1 MSLLETP
8 FQEKYVL
15 KKKVCVLGGTE
26 TYKDEFQKQLSSN
39 SLPIEN
45 KRNIGVNISKI
56 DFFFKKHEKFE
67 FLLWNIDCRRP
78 RSYLRTIFYNGAE
91 AIIIFIS
98 ETKVDQIHQYF
109 TEIQARLSSVTIVF
123 CIILEKYN
131 KEEIVNKYF
140 KNYEVNSILKSN
152 NFQFHEIF
160 ESLEILNQI
169 CSISL
174 KKTKYK
180 EIENT
185 YFIDFIPLSLL
196 FENDNITDECND
208 YYEPE
213 TRSSSIAVKINT
225 EKLIKYILKLKINID
240 FESENWIKIKN
251 KKLGT
256 FSIYLNNG
264 NVYYYPR
271 VCEKCKDHLCL
282 KLKKSPFFI
291 CIESGESKG
300 WTNINGF
307 KQPELLILAK
317 ILALAEGNE
326 NSLPRSVL
334 TQIRNINIC
343 EKGRK

>member
-1 MSLLETP
+1 MSSLETP
-8 FQEKYVL
+8 LQEKYVL
-15 KKKVCVLGGTE
+15 KKKICVLGGTE

-56 DFFFKKHEKFE
+56 DFSFKKHDKFE
-67 FLLWNIDCRRP
+67 FLLWNIDCRQP

-98 ETKVDQIHQYF
+98 ETKVDQILQYF
-109 TEIQARLSSVTIVF
+109 KEIQARITSVTIIF

-131 KEEIVNKYF
+131 KEDIIKKYF
-140 KNYEVNSILKSN
+140 KNNEFISTINSF
-152 NFQFHEIF
+152 NFQINEIF
-160 ESLEILNQI
+160 NSVEILNQI

-174 KKTKYK
+174 KKTRDK
-180 EIENT
+180 ELGNT

-196 FENDNITDECND
+196 FEDENITDECND

-213 TRSSSIAVKINT
+213 TRTSKITVNINT
-225 EKLIKYILKLKINID
+225 EKLIKYILKLKLDIF
-240 FESENWIKIKN
+240 FESENWIKVKN

-256 FSIYLNNG
+256 FSIYIKNG
-264 NVYYYPR
+264 NVYYYPPI
-271 VCEKCKDHLCL
+271 CEKCKDKTCL

-300 WTNINGF
+300 WTNINGLE
-307 KQPELLILAK
+307 QPELLILAK
-317 ILALAEGNE
+317 ILALVEGNE
-326 NSLPRSVL
+326 STLPHSVL
-334 TQIRNINIC
+334 KQIKNFNIC
-343 EKGRK
+343 EKRIN

>member
-1 MSLLETP
+1 MSSLETAL
-8 FQEKYVL
+8 QEKYVL
-15 KKKVCVLGGTE
+15 KKKLCVLGGTE
-26 TYKDEFQKQLSSN
+26 MYKDEFQRQLSSN

-67 FLLWNIDCRRP
+67 FLLWNIDCRQP

-98 ETKVDQIHQYF
+98 ETKVDQILQYF
-109 TEIQARLSSVTIVF
+109 NELQTRISSVSIIF

-131 KEEIVNKYF
+131 KEEIINKYF
-140 KNYEVNSILKSN
+140 KKKQMSTILNSN
-152 NFQFHEIF
+152 NFQIIEIF
-160 ESLEILNQI
+160 EGLEILNQI

-174 KKTKYK
+174 KKSKCK
-180 EIENT
+180 EVENT
-185 YFIDFIPLSLL
+185 YIIDFIPLSLL
-196 FENDNITDECND
+196 FENDNITDDCNE

-213 TRSSSIAVKINT
+213 MRSSNIPLNINT
-225 EKLIKYILKLKINID
+225 ELLINYILKLKLDIK
-240 FESENWIKIKN
+240 FESENWIKIQN

-256 FSIYLNNG
+256 FSLYIKNG
-264 NVYYYPR
+264 NVYYYPKI
-271 VCEKCKDHLCL
+271 CEKCKDKACI
-282 KLKKSPFFI
+282 KLKKAPFFI

-307 KQPELLILAK
+307 EQPELLILTK
-317 ILALAEGNE
+317 ILALVEGDE
-326 NSLPRSVL
+326 KTLPHSVL
-334 TQIRNINIC
+334 KQIKNINLC

>member
-8 FQEKYVL
+8 LQEKYVL
-15 KKKVCVLGGTE
+15 KKKLCVLGGTE
-26 TYKDEFQKQLSSN
+26 KYKDEFQQQLSSN

-67 FLLWNIDCRRP
+67 FLLWNIDCSQP

-98 ETKVDQIHQYF
+98 ETKVNQILQYF
-109 TEIQARLSSVTIVF
+109 TEIQARITSVTIIF

-131 KEEIVNKYF
+131 KEEIINKYF
-140 KNYEVNSILKSN
+140 KKNDMISILNSN
-152 NFQFHEIF
+152 NFQINEIF
-160 ESLEILNQI
+160 ESIEILNQI

-174 KKTKYK
+174 KKAKYK
-180 EIENT
+180 EVENT

-196 FENDNITDECND
+196 FENDSLTDECND

-213 TRSSSIAVKINT
+213 TRTSKIIININT
-225 EKLIKYILKLKINID
+225 EKLIKYILKLKLNIN
-240 FESENWIKIKN
+240 FESENWIKLKN
-251 KKLGT
+251 KKLGY
-256 FSIYLNNG
+256 FSIYLKNG
-264 NVYYYPR
+264 NVYYYPQI
-271 VCEKCKDHLCL
+271 CEKCKDKTCL

-307 KQPELLILAK
+307 EQPELLILAK
-317 ILALAEGNE
+317 ILALAEDNE
-326 NSLPRSVL
+326 NTLPRSVL
-334 TQIRNINIC
+334 RQIKNINIC
-343 EKGRK
+343 EKRRK